1 MYTLE
6 IEKGLKEEMQVL
18 VGQLCAEN
26 IKETKQHLDQY
37 FDILAQLS
45 QFSTYRIEKL
55 VQKGVLLDKALLS
68 NEDIPDTENQ
78 TDVITKEED
87 IQKEEKYQ
95 SIEKDSTSI
104 QTEELRGINLPDQ
117 DTIVSEENPEIK
129 MYRFERNLKGGNI
142 PELNVFVP
150 ESHIRSNGLE
160 HNCYVYVEKK
170 GEKNYK
176 FELAKPSEN
185 PVCPGRVQYNLCKVE
200 KEGNL
205 LVVKT
210 SYESGSILSSEG
222 DSMTLHLR
230 PQDITNPDFN
240 IKEKDLVD
248 IAFPEERPE
257 AVRVIW
263 KRPDSFFK
271 KEETEITESQAILT
285 SDKKKKESKP
295 DGKSFGVIQKEKV
308 DKTSLLGERILVIGN
323 EPQKT
328 HYQAG
333 IEERGGEFEWADA
346 KERNLIQS
354 ESKVK
359 NSTMVIFL
367 LEFSG
372 HIGMDK
378 IKEYCKAH
386 NVLFL
391 PTWHSGF
398 SSVMRI
404 AENRTVNLNELKI
417 SS

>member
-6 IEKGLKEEMQVL
+6 LEKSLKDDMQVL
-18 VGQLCAEN
+18 VEKLCVEN
-26 IKETKQHLDQY
+26 IEETKQHLDQY
-37 FDILAQLS
+37 FDILVHLS
-45 QFSTYRIEKL
+45 QFSTYRSEKL
-55 VQKGVLLDKALLS
+55 VQKGVLLNKALLS
-68 NEDIPDTENQ
+68 NGDIPDTEIQ

-87 IQKEEKYQ
+87 IQKDEKHR

-104 QTEELRGINLPDQ
+104 QTEELRGINLQDQ
-117 DTIVSEENPEIK
+117 DTSVSDMTSKRK

-142 PELNVFVP
+142 PEINVFVP
-150 ESHIRSNGLE
+150 ESHIRKNGLE

-200 KEGNL
+200 KEGNS

-222 DSMTLHLR
+222 HSMTLHLSLR
-230 PQDITNPDFN
+230 DITNPDFN

-248 IAFPEERPE
+248 IAFPEERPD

-263 KRPDSFFK
+263 KSPNDQI
-271 KEETEITESQAILT
+271 EETKITESKAMLA
-285 SDKKKKESKP
+285 SGKKKKESKTE
-295 DGKSFGVIQKEKV
+295 GKSFGVIHKEKV
-308 DKTSLLGERILVIGN
+308 DKTSLRGEHILVVGN

-328 HYQAG
+328 HYKAG
-333 IEERGGEFEWADA
+333 VEERGGEFDWTDA
-346 KERNLIQS
+346 KERDQIQL

-372 HIGMDK
+372 HTGMNK
-378 IKEYCKAH
+378 VKEYCKTH

-391 PTWHSGF
+391 PTWNSGF
-398 SSVMRI
+398 SSLMRI
-404 AENRTVNLNELKI
+404 AENRTVNLDELKI